1 VLLLNK
7 REEAVLNKVEF
18 IQDKDSDDLIV
29 RIKEGEGLM
38 WVEVER
44 LRALVGRDDVQEW
57 ALKQVKDN

>member
-1 VLLLNK
+1 MLLLNK

-29 RIKEGEGLM
+29 RIKEGEGLT

>member
-1 VLLLNK
+1 MLLLNK